1 MSMNGEDRKGEL
13 FQMRLDAAE
22 KQGFQQAADLT
33 GLTLSAWVR
42 ERLRRV
48 AARELEEARQIVP
61 FLNRSKDES
70 NG

>member
-1 MSMNGEDRKGEL
+1 MNGEDRKGEL
-13 FQMRLDAAE
+13 FQMRLDGAE
-22 KQGFQQAADLT
+22 KQGFQQAADLA